1 MPSEALTARLAR
13 EPVQVE
19 CPICRHRQQ
28 LAAARGRC
36 DQCGSEFSIFPDRET
51 AQSELD
57 AMITDGRV
65 AFLRELPG
73 DLFVLVAN
81 RSFGKRA

>member
-1 MPSEALTARLAR
+1 
-13 EPVQVE
+13 
-19 CPICRHRQQ
+19 
-28 LAAARGRC
+28 
-36 DQCGSEFSIFPDRET
+36 
-51 AQSELD
+51 
-57 AMITDGRV
+57 MIANGRV